1 MAAHLPLGVC
11 SPTKQNSA
19 WISSEPCP
27 SQITPVE
34 LGEENLILAGFDIK
48 LWPLEAGS
56 RLFMDVMKC
65 PTLKKAGKVSPL
77 NACFTDSFQYWLN
90 DGELAKGR

>member
-1 MAAHLPLGVC
+1 MASPLPPSVR

-19 WISSEPCP
+19 CISSEPCP
-27 SQITPVE
+27 FQIGPVE

-48 LWPLEAGS
+48 LWPLEAVS

-65 PTLKKAGKVSPL
+65 PTLKKVGKVSARWPP
-77 NACFTDSFQYWLN
+77 
-90 DGELAKGR
+90 